1 MDNNEAFLSDVTFG
15 VVEVFDTVVAEAS
28 RHIGHN
34 GEERAG
40 RFGTVDGVG
49 IAEVENCSETANVIG
64 VGMTDNDGF
73 KGGNEAGGNSG
84 NGIGIGIV
92 IKSTGIEHDGLAI
105 DFKEVHGAAD
115 YAVTAIADI
124 LEAAVG
130 SEQRSRG
137 EQEGER
143 EVK

>member
-1 MDNNEAFLSDVTFG
+1 
-15 VVEVFDTVVAEAS
+15 
-28 RHIGHN
+28 
-34 GEERAG
+34 
-40 RFGTVDGVG
+40 
-49 IAEVENCSETANVIG
+49 
-64 VGMTDNDGF
+64 
-73 KGGNEAGGNSG
+73 
-84 NGIGIGIV
+84 
-92 IKSTGIEHDGLAI
+92 
-105 DFKEVHGAAD
+105 VHGAAD